1 MDTEGMAL
9 WKDQLFLHL
18 GNQVKLLEL
27 NGWNGIC
34 NRLYGKFHLPV
45 ESKNKKNLM
54 EFMMLHNRI

>member
-1 MDTEGMAL
+1 MAL